1 MRRMPRLGMP
11 PSMPRF
17 VGISGALG
25 VDLDQD
31 SLGWRMDVSIRMAV
45 AACWPLALPIL
56 LAVGTQLAGTSRC
69 SCVVHHALSPLA
81 EPSRKAVKNIRVLT
95 VHKILARHV
104 DNVLY
109 NRALLRD
116 KPLTPRRF
124 FCREVYLDVSIRKAT
139 DPAHRDLR
147 R

>member
-1 MRRMPRLGMP
+1 MMRIHGMRRMPRLGMP

-95 VHKILARHV
+95 VHKILARH
-104 DNVLY
+104 
-109 NRALLRD
+109 
-116 KPLTPRRF
+116 
-124 FCREVYLDVSIRKAT
+124 
-139 DPAHRDLR
+139 
-147 R
+147 